1 MTSRMLAWLA
11 AATLVALALA
21 WMLQRDAGPAAAG
34 QRLLPGFADELNGI
48 SALVLEPAGTEPFRL
63 ERTADGWRAPAAG
76 GYRVHAGELRRF
88 VVRLADA
95 RIIET
100 KTANPELH
108 AHLGV
113 EAVDGQPGSG
123 VLVRIEGASDARP
136 LLIGQSETRGNTGT
150 YVRYLD
156 DDVALF
162 VDQDLQVARDSLGWL
177 ERELLDVPPE
187 QVASLEIR
195 HPDGEVLRID
205 RDELGIFRIANLPE
219 GRAPS
224 GPTAAEATVRALSAL
239 QLDDVRSGDDL
250 GQEPPAILAEFV
262 LQDGLVIEV
271 RSWRSLGLAGDADHW
286 VAFAA
291 RAETPPDGAAAAEAE
306 EINRRLGPWL
316 YRLPAWKHEQ
326 LTRRLE
332 DLLLPPQP

>member
-1 MTSRMLAWLA
+1 MTSRLLGWLA

-21 WMLQRDAGPAAAG
+21 WLLQPDAGPAAAG
-34 QRLLPGFADELNGI
+34 QRLLPGFADELNDVA
-48 SALVLEPAGTEPFRL
+48 ALVLEPAGTESFRL

-76 GYRVHAGELRRF
+76 GYRVHAGEVRRF
-88 VVRLADA
+88 VARLAEA
-95 RIIET
+95 RVVET

-108 AHLGV
+108 PHLGV
-113 EAVDGQPGSG
+113 EVIDGQPGSG
-123 VLVRIEGASDARP
+123 VLVRIEGASKGRP
-136 LLIGQSETRGNTGT
+136 LLIGQREMRGNTGT
-150 YVRYLD
+150 YIRYLD
-156 DDVALF
+156 NEVALL
-162 VDQDLQVARDSLGWL
+162 VDQDLQPARDSLGWL

-187 QVASLEIR
+187 QIASLQIR
-195 HPDGEVLRID
+195 HPDGEVLSID

-239 QLDDVRSGDDL
+239 ELDDVRTITDWDGE
-250 GQEPPAILAEFV
+250 QPAVVAEFV
-262 LQDGLVIEV
+262 LLDGLVIEV
-271 RSWRSLGLAGDADHW
+271 HSWRAISLAEGAEHW

-291 RAETPPDGAAAAEAE
+291 RTEPAQDGDAAAMARDLNE
-306 EINRRLGPWL
+306 RLGPWL

-332 DLLLPPQP
+332 DLLLPPPP

>member
-1 MTSRMLAWLA
+1 MTSRLLGWLA

-21 WMLQRDAGPAAAG
+21 WILQRDAGPAAAG
-34 QRLLPGFADELNGI
+34 QRLLPGFADELNDV
-48 SALVLEPAGTEPFRL
+48 SALVIEPAGTTSFRL
-63 ERTADGWRAPAAG
+63 ERTSDGWRAPASG
-76 GYRVHAGELRRF
+76 GYRVHAGEVRRF
-88 VVRLADA
+88 VVRLAEA

-113 EAVDGQPGSG
+113 EAIDGQPGSG
-123 VLVRIEGASDARP
+123 VLVRIEGASSAPP
-136 LLIGQSETRGNTGT
+136 LLIGQRESRGITGT
-150 YVRYLD
+150 YLRYLD
-156 DDVALF
+156 EEVALL
-162 VDQDLQVARDSLGWL
+162 VDQDLQPARESLGWL

-187 QVASLEIR
+187 QIASLRIR
-195 HPDGEVLRID
+195 HPDGEGLSID

-224 GPTAAEATVRALSAL
+224 GPTAAEATMRALSAL
-239 QLDDVRSGDDL
+239 EFDDVRTRTDWDRE
-250 GQEPPAILAEFV
+250 EPDILAEFT
-262 LQDGLVIEV
+262 LRDGLAIEV
-271 RSWRSLGLAGDADHW
+271 RSWRATSLAEGTEHW

-291 RAETPPDGAAAAEAE
+291 RAEPAKDSDAAATAEDM
-306 EINRRLGPWL
+306 NQRLGPWL

-332 DLLLPPQP
+332 DLLLPAQP

>member
-1 MTSRMLAWLA
+1 MTSRLLGWLA

-21 WMLQRDAGPAAAG
+21 WILQRDAGPAAAG
-34 QRLLPGFADELNGI
+34 QRLLPGLADELNDV
-48 SALVLEPAGTEPFRL
+48 SALVLEPAGTESFRL

-76 GYRVHAGELRRF
+76 GYRVHAGEVRRF
-88 VVRLADA
+88 VVRLAEA

-113 EAVDGQPGSG
+113 EAIDSQPGSG
-123 VLVRIEGASDARP
+123 VLLRIEGASNGRA
-136 LLIGQSETRGNTGT
+136 LVIGQREIRGTSGT
-150 YVRYLD
+150 YIRYLD
-156 DDVALF
+156 DVVALL
-162 VDQDLQVARDSLGWL
+162 VDQDLQPPRDSLGWL

-187 QVASLEIR
+187 QIASLQVR
-195 HPDGEVLRID
+195 QPDGEMLLID

-239 QLDDVRSGDDL
+239 QLDDVRMGTDWDRE
-250 GQEPPAILAEFV
+250 QPAIVAEFV
-262 LQDGLVIEV
+262 LRDGLVIEV
-271 RSWRSLGLAGDADHW
+271 HSWRAISLAEGAEYW

-291 RAETPPDGAAAAEAE
+291 RAQPAQDDDAAARARELNE
-306 EINRRLGPWL
+306 RLGPWL

-332 DLLLPPQP
+332 DLLLPLQP